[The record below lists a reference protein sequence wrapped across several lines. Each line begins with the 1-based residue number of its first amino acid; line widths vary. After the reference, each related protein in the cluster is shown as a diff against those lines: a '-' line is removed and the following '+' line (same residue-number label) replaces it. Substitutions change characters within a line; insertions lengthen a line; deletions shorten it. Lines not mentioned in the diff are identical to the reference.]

1 MTEVD
6 PETLLEWLNM
16 STGDERDMQ
25 LIALEQLCM
34 LLLMSD
40 NVDRCFE
47 SCPPRSFLPALCR
60 IMLDETAPESV
71 LEVTARAM
79 TYYLDVSAECTRRI
93 VAIDGAMKAICARL
107 TLGAGGIASRT
118 SKDLAEQCV
127 KVLEL
132 ICTREAGAVFEAG
145 GLASVLSFIKQHG
158 PSVHKDTLHSA
169 MAVVS
174 RLCGK
179 MEPQDPQLPEAVEA
193 LSALLRHEDTHISD
207 AALRCFASLSDRFTR
222 RGVDPAP
229 LAQHGLASEL
239 LIRLSNAAGNASLN
253 TSLGG
258 GPNVSSANA
267 SGSLAPEGKASSG
280 SVSTIV
286 SLLSALCRGS
296 ASITADLLRS
306 DLPDA
311 IGKCEVSITADLLRS
326 DLPDAIEKAL
336 KGDERCCL
344 DTMRLVDLLLVLL
357 LEGRKAVLRGTGGAS
372 SSSGIMPRL
381 RRLDSAGEKTHR
393 QLIEYSIQ
401 RHGRSHRNHRLGWCR
416 SELHG

>member
-1 MTEVD
+1 MTDVD

-60 IMLDETAPESV
+60 IMLDDTAPENV

-93 VAIDGAMKAICARL
+93 VAIDGAMKAICSRL
-107 TLGAGGIASRT
+107 SLGAGIASRT
-118 SKDLAEQCV
+118 SKDLAEQCI

-132 ICTREAGAVFEAG
+132 ICTREAGSVFEAG
-145 GLASVLSFIKQHG
+145 GLASVLLFIKQHG
-158 PSVHKDTLHSA
+158 HSVHKDTLHSA

-174 RLCGK
+174 RLCSK

-193 LSALLRHEDTHISD
+193 LSLLLRHEDTHISD

-239 LIRLSNAAGNASLN
+239 LIRLSNAAGSNPLN

-258 GPNVSSANA
+258 ANVSTASA
-267 SGSLAPEGKASSG
+267 SGTLATEAKASSG

-296 ASITADLLRS
+296 PSITSDLLH
-306 DLPDA
+306 
-311 IGKCEVSITADLLRS
+311 S

-336 KGDERCCL
+336 RGDERCCL

-357 LEGRKAVLRGTGGAS
+357 LEGRKAVLRGNGGGATA
-372 SSSGIMPRL
+372 SGIMPRL

-393 QLIEYSIQ
+393 Y
-401 RHGRSHRNHRLGWCR
+401 
-416 SELHG
+416 